1 MTLQAKSKMCSCC
14 GTLQKLWKANP
25 PMCKNCYGRN
35 KQGENDNSLWMEKEE
50 AKESVD
56 FMNRADMN
64 LIRNPS
70 HFRKSTLKTKPKPT
84 VNGRLLHTA
93 LYMSCFGYGD
103 TDFIPSELSGIRCVD
118 VHHIQARS
126 MGGTKKEDR
135 IENLIGLTR
144 LEHEKYGDKK
154 HCMSFLFE
162 RHRDFMLLSGVKF
175 DMNWIEEQI
184 TKWKDDERK

>member
-1 MTLQAKSKMCSCC
+1 MSFEAKPKMCSCC

-50 AKESVD
+50 AKFVEN
-56 FMNRADMN
+56 FLREGEKF
-64 LIRNPS
+64 LFENPP

-84 VNGRLLHTA
+84 VNGKPIYVA
-93 LYMSCFGYGD
+93 IYMAAFGYGD
-103 TDFIPSELSGIRCVD
+103 ADFIPSELSGEPSVD
-118 VHHIQARS
+118 LHHVICRGA
-126 MGGTKKEDR
+126 GGTKKEDR
-135 IENLIGLTR
+135 VENLIALTR
-144 LEHEKYGDKK
+144 SEHEKYGDKK

-162 RHRDFMLLSGVKF
+162 RHRDFMLLRGVKF

-184 TKWKDDERK
+184 TKWKDDERR

>member
-1 MTLQAKSKMCSCC
+1 MSFEAKSKMCSCC

-25 PMCKNCYGRN
+25 PMCKNCYGRS
-35 KQGENDNSLWMEKEE
+35 KQAELDGEPIPRP
-50 AKESVD
+50 A
-56 FMNRADMN
+56 
-64 LIRNPS
+64 
-70 HFRKSTLKTKPKPT
+70 LKTKPKPT
-84 VNGRLLHTA
+84 INGRLLHTA
-93 LYMSCFGYGD
+93 IYMAAFGYGD
-103 TDFIPSELSGIRCVD
+103 TDFIPSELSGEKCQD
-118 VHHIQARS
+118 VHHVICRGS
-126 MGGTKKEDR
+126 GGTKKEDR

-184 TKWKDDERK
+184 TKWKDDERR